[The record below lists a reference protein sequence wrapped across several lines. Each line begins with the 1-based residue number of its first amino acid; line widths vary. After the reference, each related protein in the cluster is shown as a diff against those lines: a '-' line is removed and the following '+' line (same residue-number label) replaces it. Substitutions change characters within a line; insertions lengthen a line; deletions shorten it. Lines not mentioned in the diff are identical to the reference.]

1 MRKVKEMQIEDTY
14 HTKAQRLQAL
24 GDIRGVQDL
33 LLRKI
38 QEQAETHS
46 CRKHTELGEIG
57 CSPKE
62 RHRKHLTYLIDLE

>member
-33 LLRKI
+33 VLRKI
-38 QEQAETHS
+38 QEQAET
-46 CRKHTELGEIG
+46 LFL
-57 CSPKE
+57 PKAYRAWGDWLQSQRE
-62 RHRKHLTYLIDLE
+62 TP